1 MPQLDFSK
9 FTELAQN
16 YNLIPV
22 FEELPADLE
31 TPVSAFLKIRTGEYD
46 FLFES
51 VVGGETWGRYSFL
64 GTRPKRVYYLE
75 QYRFQTYDPVSK
87 GFSDAT
93 TIETPLE
100 ALRLVLDDVH
110 PYQDPKLPRFFGG
123 LVGFFAYD
131 SVKYFE
137 KVQLTKPRLTEVPD
151 MCFLH
156 TDAVVIFD
164 NRDQVMRLVYSVA
177 VPDAAK
183 SNTESLRALYD
194 EALATLTT
202 LKTALQKPLSV
213 SASTE
218 AALPSS
224 GEVKALLSEHE
235 FCDRVEAAQAY
246 IEAGDVF
253 QVVLSNRFEI
263 TTSGQA
269 PFSVYRRL
277 RRQNPSPYLFYLQM
291 QDVTIV
297 GASPEVLVRLEDGDV
312 TVRPIA
318 GTRPRGKTPE
328 DDLAFEQE
336 LLADEKE
343 NAEHVMLVD
352 LGRNDVGRV
361 AEIGSV
367 RVSQNKFI
375 ERYSHVMHMVSEVQ
389 GILKSD
395 KDVFDLLAAV
405 FPAGTLSGAPKVRAM
420 EVIDELEKSARGIY
434 GGAVGYVSFTKN
446 ADLAIAIRSVVF
458 SGDAAVVQAGAGI
471 VADSDPQK
479 EYQECLHKAQ
489 GIVNAIRGV

>member
-1 MPQLDFSK
+1 MNLSFPHFA
-9 FTELAQN
+9 ELAQV
-16 YNLIPV
+16 YNLIPL

-75 QYRFQTYDPVSK
+75 QNRFQTYDPAAK
-87 GFSDAT
+87 NFSDAAT
-93 TIETPLE
+93 VENPFDV
-100 ALRLVLDDVH
+100 LRLVLDDIH
-110 PYQDPKLPRFFGG
+110 PYQDTKLPRFFGG

-131 SVKYFE
+131 AVKYFE
-137 KVQLTKPRLTEVPD
+137 RVQLTKPRLTEVPD

-156 TDAVVIFD
+156 ADTIVIFD
-164 NRDQVMRLVYSVA
+164 NRDQVMRLVSSVT
-177 VPDAAK
+177 VSEDDK
-183 SNTESLRALYD
+183 SRPEALRLLYD
-194 EALATLTT
+194 QALFNLEQ
-202 LKTALQKPLSV
+202 LKTTLQKPLSV
-213 SASTE
+213 SAATE
-218 AALPSS
+218 ANLPRTSVAQALM
-224 GEVKALLSEHE
+224 SEHE
-235 FCDRVEAAQAY
+235 FCDRVEAAKAY

-263 TTSGQA
+263 ATHGQD

-291 QDVTIV
+291 KDVTIV
-297 GASPEVLVRLEDGDV
+297 GASPEVLVRLEDGDI

-318 GTRPRGKTPE
+318 GTRPRGRTPE
-328 DDLAFEQE
+328 EDLSFEKE
-336 LLADEKE
+336 LLIDEKE

-361 AEIGSV
+361 AAIGSV
-367 RVSQNKFI
+367 QVAQQNRI
-375 ERYSHVMHMVSEVQ
+375 ERYSHVMHMVSEVK
-389 GILKSD
+389 GVLKSD

-420 EVIDELEKSARGIY
+420 EIIDELEKSARGVY

-446 ADLAIAIRSVVF
+446 ADLAIAIRSVVL
-458 SGDAAVVQAGAGI
+458 SGNTAVVQAGAGI

-489 GIVNAIRGV
+489 AVVDAIYGV